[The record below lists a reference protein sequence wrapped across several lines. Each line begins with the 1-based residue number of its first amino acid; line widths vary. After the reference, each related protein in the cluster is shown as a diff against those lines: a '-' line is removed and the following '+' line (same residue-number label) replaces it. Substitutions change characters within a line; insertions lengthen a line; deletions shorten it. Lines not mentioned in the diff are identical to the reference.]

1 MKKTAIV
8 IGATGLVGKELVKQ
22 LLQHSAIEKVKV
34 FTRRP
39 TGIKHP
45 LLDEHVI
52 SFDIPNEW
60 QGKVTGDILYS
71 TLGTTLKQAGSKEAQ
86 YKVDYSYQYDFA
98 QIASENKVPV
108 YVLVSSMGANAD
120 SSLFYPRIKGKLD
133 QAVQALP
140 FKSCVIMRPSIL
152 AGEREKKRVA
162 ETMAHQIMKV
172 VTRFILK
179 KYKPIAGSEV
189 ARAMIVASLE
199 DPKPGTALY
208 EADAIFE
215 LI

>member
-8 IGATGLVGKELVKQ
+8 IGATGLVGSELVKQ
-22 LLQHSAIEKVKV
+22 LLKHETMEKVKV

-52 SFDIPNEW
+52 SFDYPDEW
-60 QGKVTGDILYS
+60 QGKVTGDVLYS

-98 QIASENKVPV
+98 QIASANKVPA
-108 YVLVSSMGANAD
+108 YVLVSSMGANPG
-120 SSLFYPRIKGKLD
+120 SSLFYPRMKGELD

-152 AGEREKKRVA
+152 VGERENKRVA
-162 ETMAHQIMKV
+162 ETMAHQVMKV
-172 VTRFILK
+172 VTRFVLK
-179 KYKPIAGSEV
+179 KYKPITGAEV

-199 DPKPGTALY
+199 NQKPGISMY
-208 EADAIFE
+208 EADAIFR

>member
-199 DPKPGTALY
+199 DPKPGTSLY
-208 EADAIFE
+208 EADDIFE